1 MITSRRRLPCGC
13 DRINTCEEDEA
24 ISDDDTHRNKEKNA
38 LGYVTGSLAP
48 GPLSPLIVAR
58 GLTWFFWH
66 DDNRGVEL
74 VRNLPHEQ
82 LTPLLRGMRDLEPE
96 EWTDQRAVH
105 ALFVSLGLSPKP
117 LDGKGG

>member
-13 DRINTCEEDEA
+13 DRINTCEEDEV
-24 ISDDDTHRNKEKNA
+24 ISDEDIHRTKEKNA
-38 LGYVTGSLAP
+38 LDFVTGSLAP
-48 GPLSPLIVAR
+48 GPLSPTIVAR

-74 VRNLPHEQ
+74 IRKLPHEQ

-105 ALFVSLGLSPKP
+105 ALFVSLGLSPTP